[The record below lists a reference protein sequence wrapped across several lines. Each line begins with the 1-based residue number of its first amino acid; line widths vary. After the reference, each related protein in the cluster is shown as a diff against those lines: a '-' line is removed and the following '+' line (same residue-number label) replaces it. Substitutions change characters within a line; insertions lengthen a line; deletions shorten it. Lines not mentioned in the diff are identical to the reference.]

1 MVYYE
6 TPNTTKRSIITEKIN
21 KKKLTKDL
29 NEKDFILLKKE
40 QKL

>member
-1 MVYYE
+1 MI
-6 TPNTTKRSIITEKIN
+6 NEKKN
-21 KKKLTKDL
+21 KKSLTKDL

>member
-1 MVYYE
+1 MV
-6 TPNTTKRSIITEKIN
+6 NEKKN
-21 KKKLTKDL
+21 KKSLTKDL

>member
-1 MVYYE
+1 MI
-6 TPNTTKRSIITEKIN
+6 NEKKN
-21 KKKLTKDL
+21 KKSLNKDL

>member
-1 MVYYE
+1 MI
-6 TPNTTKRSIITEKIN
+6 NDKKN
-21 KKKLTKDL
+21 KKSLTKDL

>member
-1 MVYYE
+1 MI
-6 TPNTTKRSIITEKIN
+6 SEKKN
-21 KKKLTKDL
+21 KKSLTKDL

>member
-1 MVYYE
+1 MI
-6 TPNTTKRSIITEKIN
+6 NEKKN
-21 KKKLTKDL
+21 KKSLSKDL